1 MRTAIIGLQY
11 GDEGK
16 GRVSGYLA
24 PQYDWSVRFN
34 GGPNAGHT
42 VYDYN
47 NICHKLHHLPAG
59 AVLGKKVALDA
70 GMFIDQHVISALGL
84 YYCLIITS
92 LLWGIGVLLLNR
104 DNSYKKTKLWI
115 IDPIASLIGILIGV
129 INTGLFNLDEVFVG
143 RLSMA
148 FYQKMLGYVFVL
160 LFGYVSVRLLL
171 ILNKEKA
178 DEIIVN
184 I

>member
-1 MRTAIIGLQY
+1 MIKASYPEIFNVTLILNGVLFLPFFFSTYFILKPKTILSKLSQIIVSLSGL
-11 GDEGK
+11 
-16 GRVSGYLA
+16 VT
-24 PQYDWSVRFN
+24 
-34 GGPNAGHT
+34 GGFL
-42 VYDYN
+42 
-47 NICHKLHHLPAG
+47 ICVG
-59 AVLGKKVALDA
+59 IFDA

-171 ILNKEKA
+171 ILNKEEA
-178 DEIIVN
+178 DEIIAN